1 MNFRRARVSLCKG
14 SRQSAGR
21 LRNERSPRAC
31 KAAHA
36 AARQP
41 CSEVQPRSM
50 RCTAHARKAIPFSR
64 TRPAR
69 GSRYSRRMTIVL
81 QIEGAAIDDIASL
94 YAEINRVFMAGE
106 AWQLGPS
113 LDALDDLL
121 HGSYGA
127 LAGQAQATL
136 IWRDIAHSR
145 TALGMETTRQWLQA
159 KLDTPGSFNTHA
171 IALQLQDLQRG
182 EGPTYFEIVM
192 QIIDGHQ
199 QITLVPA

>member
-1 MNFRRARVSLCKG
+1 MKL
-14 SRQSAGR
+14 
-21 LRNERSPRAC
+21 
-31 KAAHA
+31 
-36 AARQP
+36 
-41 CSEVQPRSM
+41 
-50 RCTAHARKAIPFSR
+50 
-64 TRPAR
+64 
-69 GSRYSRRMTIVL
+69 VL
-81 QIEGAAIDDIASL
+81 QIEGAAINDIANL

-106 AWQLGPS
+106 DWQLAPS

-121 HGSYGA
+121 YGGYGA

-159 KLDTPGSFNTHA
+159 KLDTPGSFNTQA
-171 IALQLQDLQRG
+171 VARQLQALQQG

-192 QIIDGHQ
+192 EIFSGHR